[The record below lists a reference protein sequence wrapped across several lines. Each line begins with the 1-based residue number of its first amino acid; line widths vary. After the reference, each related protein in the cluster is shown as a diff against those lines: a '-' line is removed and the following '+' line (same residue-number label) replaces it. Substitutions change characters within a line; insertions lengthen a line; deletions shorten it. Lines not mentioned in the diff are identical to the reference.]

1 MNAIGT
7 YKLSFLILFSMVC
20 LVVLLTRCINEEK
33 KEKQNTSAESSSNKL
48 AFAGSKSCASCHKD
62 IYESHIQTGHFLSTI
77 EAREEY
83 IKGSFANGRNIFPFN
98 NNVKVVMEK
107 REDGLY
113 QAAYLNDE
121 KKREQRIDIVVGSGS
136 KGQSFLHWKNE
147 ELVQMP
153 ITYFTSADQWS
164 NSPGYP
170 GKLVFDRPITSRC
183 LECHT
188 TYAEKI
194 GDLAHGKESFN
205 KASVILGVD
214 CERCHGPAA
223 KHVEFYTK
231 GGDSSLAT
239 LINIASLSRQQQLD
253 MCALCHGGRLNK
265 TTASFSFKTG
275 DKLSDHFVWDTISGA
290 PEDIDVHGNQFGM
303 LSASKC
309 FVASDMTCGSCHA
322 PHKNERNSLEV
333 YSQRCINCHTSSHV
347 EECGMTKK
355 IGSSISS
362 NCVDCHMPMQP
373 SKAIAVYLPGS
384 TTASAALL
392 RSHVIK
398 IYPESSRS
406 PLKKMPTIKK

>member
-1 MNAIGT
+1 
-7 YKLSFLILFSMVC
+7 MVC
-20 LVVLLTRCINEEK
+20 VILLLTRCINQEERAK
-33 KEKQNTSAESSSNKL
+33 NKDQAFERATDIS

-62 IYESHIQTGHFLSTI
+62 IYETHIQTGHFLSTI
-77 EAREEY
+77 EAKEEY
-83 IKGSFANGRNIFPFN
+83 IKGSFVKGENIFPFTD
-98 NNVKVVMEK
+98 KVSAVMEK

-113 QAAYLNDE
+113 QTAYINGE
-121 KKREQRIDIVVGSGS
+121 KKREQRFDIVVGSGS
-136 KGQSFLHWKNE
+136 KGQSFLHWKGD

-153 ITYFTSADQWS
+153 ITYFTSANEWS

-188 TYAEKI
+188 TYVEKLSDI
-194 GDLAHGKESFN
+194 GHGKETFN

-223 KHVEFYTK
+223 KHVEFFK
-231 GGDSSLAT
+231 NGGDSSMAS

-253 MCALCHGGRLNK
+253 MCAVCHGGRLNK
-265 TTASFSFKTG
+265 TAPSFSFQTG
-275 DKLSDHFVWDTISGA
+275 DRLSDYFVWDTITGR

-309 FVASDMTCGSCHA
+309 FVASDMTCGSCHS
-322 PHKNERNSLEV
+322 PHQNERNSLQV
-333 YSQRCINCHTSSHV
+333 FSQRCINCHTSSHV
-347 EECGMTKK
+347 EECGMTKE
-355 IGSSISS
+355 IGSTITS
-362 NCVDCHMPMQP
+362 NCVDCHMPKQP
-373 SKAIAVYLPGS
+373 SKAIAVYLSGS

-398 IYPESSRS
+398 IYPENSKSQ
-406 PLKKMPTIKK
+406 LKKMPTTKN